1 MGDLAL
7 ESRGTGSARYPVPHL
22 FASGIQRQ
30 IDGRESPTPTS
41 DGGADPALVAS
52 NPLEKMSDGA
62 EVERVDAE
70 PDEIFAQPHQI
81 T

>member
-1 MGDLAL
+1 M
-7 ESRGTGSARYPVPHL
+7 PHL

-30 IDGRESPTPTS
+30 TDGPESPTPPS
-41 DGGADPALVAS
+41 DGGADPALVA
-52 NPLEKMSDGA
+52 PAAGCLEKMSDGA

-70 PDEIFAQPHQI
+70 PAEIFAQPHQI